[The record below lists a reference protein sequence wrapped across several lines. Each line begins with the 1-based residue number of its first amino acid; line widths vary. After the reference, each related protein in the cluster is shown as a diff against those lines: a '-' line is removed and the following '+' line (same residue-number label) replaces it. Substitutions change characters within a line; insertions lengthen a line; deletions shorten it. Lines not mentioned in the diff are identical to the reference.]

1 MKLNKLKFPIKFKK
15 KKFMDNRGY
24 FQEIYLNKE
33 TNLKIKFTAIAHS
46 KKNVIRGLHFQT
58 RNKQSKFI
66 YVAKGKILDVVVNL
80 KKKSNKFG
88 KVYKFILMEGDILF
102 IPQYY
107 AHGYECLSKNC
118 TVLYHLEK
126 YRDAKSE
133 SGIPFDD
140 KKLNIKWITKK
151 PILSKRDKLHP
162 TFAEFIKKNK
172 GL

>member
-80 KKKSNKFG
+80 KKNP
-88 KVYKFILMEGDILF
+88 I
-102 IPQYY
+102 
-107 AHGYECLSKNC
+107 N
-118 TVLYHLEK
+118 LEK
-126 YRDAKSE
+126 SIN
-133 SGIPFDD
+133 S
-140 KKLNIKWITKK
+140 
-151 PILSKRDKLHP
+151 S
-162 TFAEFIKKNK
+162 
-172 GL
+172 